1 MKANNENDEEVVYI
15 YLMKYCEIVQVM
27 KSTFKSDEKYIVGMN
42 SANLK
47 KGLIILTHIKESLL
61 NRQVNKKPCRSLSI
75 PI

>member
-27 KSTFKSDEKYIVGMN
+27 KSTYKNDEKYIVGMN
-42 SANLK
+42 SAKLK

-61 NRQVNKKPCRSLSI
+61 NRQVNK
-75 PI
+75 